1 MEEIK
6 TDRTPAYCSKW
17 NEGKSP

>member
-6 TDRTPAYCSKW
+6 TDRTPAY
-17 NEGKSP
+17 